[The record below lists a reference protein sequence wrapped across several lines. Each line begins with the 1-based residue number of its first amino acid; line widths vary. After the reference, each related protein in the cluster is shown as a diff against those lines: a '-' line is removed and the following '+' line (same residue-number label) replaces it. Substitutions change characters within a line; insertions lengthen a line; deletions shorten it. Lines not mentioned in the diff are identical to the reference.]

1 MQFYVLQY
9 GYVGL
14 LALVLF
20 FCYRI
25 IISSFQTS
33 NKPFSQTVFLV
44 CLFLIISVA
53 SGVAGYFWAD
63 KELQVE
69 KTKESSLSIIR
80 DQIDLARSR
89 LNENLASLK
98 SAEAKALETATSEY
112 ESDFDRENAMKRVE
126 KISELIRQCEIAY
139 NDELASIKEAFKEA
153 FGAQ

>member
-9 GYVGL
+9 GYLGL

-25 IISSFQTS
+25 IASFQTS

-89 LNENLASLK
+89 LNENLANLK
-98 SAEAKALETATSEY
+98 SAEAKALETATSEDKC
-112 ESDFDRENAMKRVE
+112 DFDRENSMKRVE